1 MSRATIG
8 INLLWLVP
16 GEVGGSEQ
24 STVATV
30 RGLIDLGDAELSLRL
45 FVRPAFAAAYPE
57 LVAAVPTD
65 VAPIDG
71 RSRARRILTES
82 MWLATQTKDLDLVH
96 HAGGT
101 VPPRRSTPVVLTLHD
116 LQPLEA
122 PMEALATHSWLKRRY
137 LSRAVPAAVRASRRV
152 AVPSEFV
159 RRTVL
164 DQLSVAPARVEVIPH
179 AVPVRPLGT
188 PRDVLVER
196 HRLSG
201 PVVLYP
207 AITYPHKDHTV
218 LLRAFEGVL
227 ARHPRAVLVLPG
239 GAGPSERAVT
249 DQIAASP
256 GLRQQVRRVGRIP
269 EADLSGLLELADVVA
284 VPSRYEGFGL
294 PALEAMAAGTPVV
307 AADATS
313 LPEVVGGAGRL
324 VPVGAIGAWSEAISD
339 LLADDAERARLTS
352 AGLARAAAY
361 TTTANAIAFAQLY
374 RGALG
379 RAEGGP

>member
-1 MSRATIG
+1 MSEDTRPICVG

-30 RGLIDLGDAELSLRL
+30 RGLLDLGSDELQVRL
-45 FVRPAFAAAYPE
+45 FVLPAFAESYPE
-57 LVAAVPTD
+57 LAAGAPTEVAS
-65 VAPIDG
+65 IDG
-71 RSRARRILTES
+71 RSRWRRVAAES
-82 MWLATQTKDLDLVH
+82 TWLAARTDALDLVH

-101 VPPRRSTPVVLTLHD
+101 LPVRRSAPAVLTLHD

-122 PMEALATHSWLKRRY
+122 TAQATATHTWWKRRY
-137 LSRAVPAAVRASRRV
+137 LARAVPAAVRASRRV

-164 DQLSVAPARVEVIPH
+164 DQLDPPPQDIVVIPH

-207 AITYPHKDHTV
+207 AITYPHKEHAV
-218 LLRAFEGVL
+218 LLRAFEEVL
-227 ARHPRAVLVLPG
+227 TRHPHAVLVLPG
-239 GAGPSERAVT
+239 GAGPSEGAVAA
-249 DQIAASP
+249 QIAASP
-256 GLRQQVRRVGRIP
+256 RLRQHVRRLGRISD
-269 EADLSGLLELADVVA
+269 ADVSGLLELADVVA

-294 PALEAMAAGTPVV
+294 PALEAMAAGTAVV

-313 LPEVVGGAGRL
+313 LPEVVGDAGRL
-324 VPVGAIGAWSEAISD
+324 VPVGVAGAWGEAISD
-339 LLADDAERARLTS
+339 LLADATERAHLAS
-352 AGLARAAAY
+352 AGLARAARY
-361 TTTANAIAFAQLY
+361 TTRTNAIAFAHLY
-374 RGALG
+374 REAVGAG
-379 RAEGGP
+379 

>member
-1 MSRATIG
+1 M
-8 INLLWLVP
+8 
-16 GEVGGSEQ
+16 
-24 STVATV
+24 
-30 RGLIDLGDAELSLRL
+30 
-45 FVRPAFAAAYPE
+45 
-57 LVAAVPTD
+57 
-65 VAPIDG
+65 
-71 RSRARRILTES
+71 
-82 MWLATQTKDLDLVH
+82 
-96 HAGGT
+96 
-101 VPPRRSTPVVLTLHD
+101 
-116 LQPLEA
+116 
-122 PMEALATHSWLKRRY
+122 
-137 LSRAVPAAVRASRRV
+137 
-152 AVPSEFV
+152 
-159 RRTVL
+159 
-164 DQLSVAPARVEVIPH
+164 VIPH

-207 AITYPHKDHTV
+207 AITYPHKDHAV
-218 LLRAFEGVL
+218 LLRAFDEVL
-227 ARHPRAVLVLPG
+227 ARHPHAVLVLPG

-256 GLRQQVRRVGRIP
+256 RLRQQVRRVGRIS

-313 LPEVVGGAGRL
+313 LPEVVGDAGRL
-324 VPVGAIGAWSEAISD
+324 VPVGAVGAWSEAISD

-361 TTTANAIAFAQLY
+361 TTKANATAFAQLY
-374 RGALG
+374 RAALG
-379 RAEGGP
+379 RAAGGP